1 MNVELDPMQDL
12 AISPTGTTPAI
23 HFSAR
28 TGVLEIRGESYPE
41 NAFALFEPPITW
53 LRRFMSET
61 DTAIRFDVEVAYMN
75 TSSIRAMVDMLDL
88 LEQAHLFGRD
98 VAVRWL
104 YDEENE
110 RALDMG
116 EEFKEDLTLPFE
128 IVTLS
133 SQE

>member
-1 MNVELDPMQDL
+1 VNVEMNQMQDL

-23 HFSAR
+23 HFSAS

-41 NAFALFEPPITW
+41 NAFAFFEPPLTW
-53 LRRFMSET
+53 LRRFLGET
-61 DTAIRFDVEVAYMN
+61 DIAIRFDVEVAYMN

-98 VAVRWL
+98 VTVRWL
-104 YDEENE
+104 HDEENE